1 MVLKIEGD
9 YVAEKYESVT
19 LQEWVE
25 MHPSE
30 EERRTVFLNLD
41 NTLKYI
47 HDHGYCV
54 DVFYPTMIDVLNN
67 QPNQIRFRKLE
78 ETLSEREKKDPHKD
92 KIRDEKIRE
101 DLFRSSFNQIGIYSN
116 TLKYLTPEFLKD
128 NFDSFIQFLPEED
141 INYYRGIIQRN
152 AKVYFYEYDR
162 ERRNRELNNLNEQLG
177 EGDTSNKGQ
186 MVKSN
191 GKNIGVE
198 PINNDRVNN
207 SIYRQINVLQDAAF
221 IHILIIPTT
230 IIITMLILAIISWI
244 TSFLF

>member
-78 ETLSEREKKDPHKD
+78 ETLSEREKKDPNKD

-116 TLKYLTPEFLKD
+116 TLKYLTPEFLKS

-141 INYYRGIIQRN
+141 VPYYRGIIQRN

-162 ERRNRELNNLNEQLG
+162 ERRTRELNNLNEQLG
-177 EGDTSNKGQ
+177 EGTASNKGQ

-207 SIYRQINVLQDAAF
+207 SIYRQINGLKDAAF

-230 IIITMLILAIISWI
+230 IIITMLLLAIISWI